1 MRMLVKNAFEVSGL
15 VSLHG
20 KDWLEKQRE
29 AGKIASLVLSTLKN
43 LVNERSNHSLL
54 EFDALAEDII
64 TKAGAKPTFK
74 GYQGFPN
81 TLCTSVNNQLVHGI
95 PSDYRLKEGDLV
107 SFDVGV
113 TVDGAIADTAITCI
127 YGEPKQG
134 WHSKLVF
141 ATEEALEKGI
151 KAISVGKKLGV
162 IGEAIYKSAKGHSFN
177 VITNYSGHT
186 IGCDKNGNGILH
198 SAPSILN
205 KDNSNNGI
213 RIQPGLVLCL
223 EPMLG
228 IGDTSTTVGCDGWT
242 VYTKSIFAH
251 QEHTVFVH
259 QNYVEVITRRQNE
272 QKKVQL

>member
-1 MRMLVKNAFEVSGL
+1 MKLLVKNAFEVSGL

-20 KDWLEKQRE
+20 IDLLEKQRE
-29 AGKIASLVLSTLKN
+29 AGKIASRVLSTLEN

-127 YGEPKQG
+127 YGEPKQE

-141 ATEEALEKGI
+141 ATKEALEKGI

-162 IGEAIYKSAKGHSFN
+162 IGEAIYKSAKGRSFN
-177 VITNYSGHT
+177 VITKYGGHG
-186 IGCDKNGNGILH
+186 IVCNDNGNEKLH
-198 SAPSILN
+198 AAPFVSN
-205 KDNSNNGI
+205 KDNKNNGF
-213 RIQPGLVLCL
+213 RIQNGLILAI
-223 EPMLG
+223 EPMLCQG
-228 IGDTSTTVGCDGWT
+228 NNDTFIDSSGWT
-242 VYTKSIFAH
+242 ICGMGISAH
-251 QEHTVFVH
+251 FEHTVFVH
-259 QNYVEVITRRQNE
+259 DGLVEIITDRGIYD
-272 QKKVQL
+272 